1 MNLSTLVQR
10 KQTFVIITLAFILVA
25 ATFSFLQ
32 PISFGAQSKVIV
44 VQQYPDG
51 ADPYTLSQSG
61 SYLSIILAE
70 VITTNSFYNEV
81 VRGDFQ
87 IDKWHFEHSGDISST
102 TKNWRKAVSAK
113 AIGDTGIV
121 KINILHPDKEQ
132 AQNISDGIAR
142 TLINKHAAFHGNGDL
157 VTIKVIDSPI
167 VAQATPNLKMNFAVA
182 LALGIAFSIL
192 YISAFPTEE
201 NQLKVFKKNSKNK
214 KKVDKIGGEIIRE
227 PLHIESK

>member
-1 MNLSTLVQR
+1 MNISTLAQR
-10 KQTFVIITLAFILVA
+10 KQTIVIITLAFILVA
-25 ATFSFLQ
+25 ASFSFLQ

-87 IDKWHFEHSGDISST
+87 IDKGYFEHSGDISST
-102 TKNWRKAVSAK
+102 TKNWQKTVSAK
-113 AIGDTGIV
+113 TIGDTGIV

-132 AQNISDGIAR
+132 ARNISDGIAR
-142 TLINKHAAFHGNGDL
+142 TLIDKHAAFHGNGDL

-182 LALGIAFSIL
+182 LALGIIMSIL
-192 YISAFPTEE
+192 YINAFPSEE
-201 NQLKVFKKNSKNK
+201 HQLKVFKRQSKNNIK
-214 KKVDKIGGEIIRE
+214 ADKIDSNVIGGAM
-227 PLHIESK
+227 HIESK